1 MNLKNLEAFYW
12 VVTLN
17 SFNKAAIKLQTTQPA
32 VSQKI
37 TSLENEL
44 GFKVLDRSLR
54 QFKLTHKGMTL
65 FKYAEK
71 FMRLE
76 TDLVAELTENQH
88 LTGTIRLGV
97 SETIVYTW
105 LVEYIEKV
113 QQEFPKVSVEI
124 VVDLTPNLQEGIRT
138 GDLDMAF
145 LLGPTLA
152 FECIEQSLCNFE
164 LSFLAAPSFKGGIG
178 QMSFKALMSHT
189 ILTYPKITYPYKELK
204 AKMKEQGIDEPLS
217 ITSYSL
223 ATLLRL
229 AEQGLGIA
237 VVPTLTALKE
247 ITDGRLEIL
256 DTPIRLKTFHFTSI
270 YIHGND
276 VALKEKLT
284 EVAVKVSASAMK
296 RLNEQIK
303 KISRIGYLFVS
314 FFFSKLSLLVCKVIK
329 AAYES
334 R

>member
-124 VVDLTPNLQEGIRT
+124 VVDLTPNLQEGVRT

-204 AKMKEQGIDEPLS
+204 AKMKEKGIDEPLS

-256 DTPIRLKTFHFTSI
+256 NTPIRLKTFHFTSI

-303 KISRIGYLFVS
+303 K
-314 FFFSKLSLLVCKVIK
+314 
-329 AAYES
+329 
-334 R
+334 

>member
-17 SFNKAAIKLQTTQPA
+17 SFNNAATKLQTTQPA

-37 TSLENEL
+37 TSLENDL
-44 GFKVLDRSLR
+44 GFKVLDRSFR
-54 QFKLTHKGMTL
+54 QLKPTHKGMTL

-113 QQEFPKVSVEI
+113 QKEFPKVSVEI
-124 VVDLTPNLQEGIRT
+124 VVDLTPNLQEGVRT

-152 FECIEQSLCNFE
+152 FECVEQALCDFE
-164 LSFLAAPSFKGGIG
+164 LSFLAAPSFKGGVG

-204 AKMKEQGIDEPLS
+204 AKMKEQALDEPLS

-256 DTPIRLKTFHFTSI
+256 NTPIQLKTFHFTSI
-270 YIHGND
+270 YMQGND
-276 VALKEKLT
+276 AALKEKLT
-284 EVAVKVSASAMK
+284 DVAVTVSESAMK
-296 RLNEQIK
+296 RLLDKIK
-303 KISRIGYLFVS
+303 K
-314 FFFSKLSLLVCKVIK
+314 
-329 AAYES
+329 
-334 R
+334 

>member
-1 MNLKNLEAFYW
+1 MNLKNLESFYW

-17 SFNKAAIKLQTTQPA
+17 SFNKAATKLQTTQPA

-37 TSLENEL
+37 TSLENDL
-44 GFKVLDRSLR
+44 GFKVLDRSFR
-54 QFKLTHKGMTL
+54 QLKPTHKGMTL

-113 QQEFPKVSVEI
+113 QKEFPKVSVEI
-124 VVDLTPNLQEGIRT
+124 VVDLTPNLQEGVRT

-152 FECIEQSLCNFE
+152 FECVEQALCDFE
-164 LSFLAAPSFKGGIG
+164 LSFLAAPSFKGGVG

-204 AKMKEQGIDEPLS
+204 AKMKEQALDEPLS

-256 DTPIRLKTFHFTSI
+256 NTPIQLKTFHFTSI
-270 YIHGND
+270 YMQGND
-276 VALKEKLT
+276 AALKEKLT
-284 EVAVKVSASAMK
+284 DVAVTVSESAMK
-296 RLNEQIK
+296 RLLEKIK
-303 KISRIGYLFVS
+303 K
-314 FFFSKLSLLVCKVIK
+314 
-329 AAYES
+329 
-334 R
+334 

>member
-17 SFNKAAIKLQTTQPA
+17 SFNKAATKLQTTQPA

-113 QQEFPKVSVEI
+113 QQEFPKISVEI
-124 VVDLTPNLQEGIRT
+124 VVDLTPNLQEGVRT

-204 AKMKEQGIDEPLS
+204 AKMKEKGIDEPLS

-256 DTPIRLKTFHFTSI
+256 NTPIRLKTFHFTSI

-284 EVAVKVSASAMK
+284 EVAVQVSESAMK

-303 KISRIGYLFVS
+303 K
-314 FFFSKLSLLVCKVIK
+314 
-329 AAYES
+329 
-334 R
+334 

>member
-1 MNLKNLEAFYW
+1 MNLKNLAAFYW

-17 SFNKAAIKLQTTQPA
+17 SFNKAATKLQTTQPA

-37 TSLENEL
+37 TSLENDL
-44 GFKVLDRSLR
+44 GFKVLDRSFR
-54 QFKLTHKGMTL
+54 QLKPTHKGMTL

-113 QQEFPKVSVEI
+113 QKEFPKVSVEI
-124 VVDLTPNLQEGIRT
+124 VVDLTPNLQEGVRT

-152 FECIEQSLCNFE
+152 FECVEQALCDFE
-164 LSFLAAPSFKGGIG
+164 LSFLAAPSFKGGVG

-204 AKMKEQGIDEPLS
+204 AKMKEQALDEPLS

-256 DTPIRLKTFHFTSI
+256 NTPIQLKTFHFTSI
-270 YIHGND
+270 YMQGND
-276 VALKEKLT
+276 AALKEKLT
-284 EVAVKVSASAMK
+284 DVAVTVSESAMK
-296 RLNEQIK
+296 RLLEKIK
-303 KISRIGYLFVS
+303 K
-314 FFFSKLSLLVCKVIK
+314 
-329 AAYES
+329 
-334 R
+334 

>member
-1 MNLKNLEAFYW
+1 VNLKNLEAFYW

-17 SFNKAAIKLQTTQPA
+17 SFNKAATKLQTTQPA

-124 VVDLTPNLQEGIRT
+124 VVDLTPNLQEGVRT

-178 QMSFKALMSHT
+178 QMSFKNLMSHT

-204 AKMKEQGIDEPLS
+204 AKMKEKGIDEPLS

-256 DTPIRLKTFHFTSI
+256 NTPIRLKTFHFTSI
-270 YIHGND
+270 YIYGND

-284 EVAVKVSASAMK
+284 EVAVQVSESAMK

-303 KISRIGYLFVS
+303 K
-314 FFFSKLSLLVCKVIK
+314 
-329 AAYES
+329 
-334 R
+334 

>member
-12 VVTLN
+12 VVILN
-17 SFNKAAIKLQTTQPA
+17 SFNKAATKLQTTQPA

-37 TSLENEL
+37 TSLENDL
-44 GFKVLDRSLR
+44 GCKVLDRSFR
-54 QFKLTHKGMTL
+54 QLKPTHKGMTL

-113 QQEFPKVSVEI
+113 QKEFPKVSVEI
-124 VVDLTPNLQEGIRT
+124 VVDLTPNLQEGVRT

-152 FECIEQSLCNFE
+152 FECVEQALCDFE
-164 LSFLAAPSFKGGIG
+164 LSFLAAPSFKGGVG

-204 AKMKEQGIDEPLS
+204 AKMKEQALDEPLS

-256 DTPIRLKTFHFTSI
+256 NTPIQLKTFHFTSI
-270 YIHGND
+270 YMQGND
-276 VALKEKLT
+276 AALKEKLT
-284 EVAVKVSASAMK
+284 DVAVTVSESAMK
-296 RLNEQIK
+296 RLLEKIK
-303 KISRIGYLFVS
+303 K
-314 FFFSKLSLLVCKVIK
+314 
-329 AAYES
+329 
-334 R
+334 

>member
-17 SFNKAAIKLQTTQPA
+17 SFNKAATKLQTTQPA

-37 TSLENEL
+37 TSLENDL
-44 GFKVLDRSLR
+44 GFKVLDRSFR
-54 QFKLTHKGMTL
+54 QLKPTHKGMTL

-113 QQEFPKVSVEI
+113 QKEFPKVSVEI
-124 VVDLTPNLQEGIRT
+124 VVDLTPNLQEGVRT

-152 FECIEQSLCNFE
+152 FECVEQALCDFE
-164 LSFLAAPSFKGGIG
+164 LSFLAAPSFKGGVG

-204 AKMKEQGIDEPLS
+204 AKMKEQALDEPLS

-256 DTPIRLKTFHFTSI
+256 NTPIQLKTFHFTSI
-270 YIHGND
+270 YMQGND
-276 VALKEKLT
+276 AALKEKLT
-284 EVAVKVSASAMK
+284 DVAVTVSESAMK
-296 RLNEQIK
+296 RLLDKILCTRQISQNPYP
-303 KISRIGYLFVS
+303 IRIL
-314 FFFSKLSLLVCKVIK
+314 LS
-329 AAYES
+329 
-334 R
+334 

>member
-17 SFNKAAIKLQTTQPA
+17 SFNKAATKLQTTQPA

-37 TSLENEL
+37 TSLENDL
-44 GFKVLDRSLR
+44 GFKVLDRSFR
-54 QFKLTHKGMTL
+54 QLKPTHKGMTL
-65 FKYAEK
+65 FKFAEK

-113 QQEFPKVSVEI
+113 QKEFPKVSVEI
-124 VVDLTPNLQEGIRT
+124 VVDLTPNLQEGVRT

-152 FECIEQSLCNFE
+152 FECVEQALCDFE
-164 LSFLAAPSFKGGIG
+164 LSFLAAPSFKGGVG

-204 AKMKEQGIDEPLS
+204 AKMKEQALDEPLS

-256 DTPIRLKTFHFTSI
+256 NTPIQLKTFHFTSI
-270 YIHGND
+270 YMQGND
-276 VALKEKLT
+276 AALKEKLT
-284 EVAVKVSASAMK
+284 DVAVTVSESAMK
-296 RLNEQIK
+296 RLLEKIK
-303 KISRIGYLFVS
+303 K
-314 FFFSKLSLLVCKVIK
+314 
-329 AAYES
+329 
-334 R
+334 

>member
-17 SFNKAAIKLQTTQPA
+17 SFNKAATKLQTTQPA

-37 TSLENEL
+37 TAIENDL
-44 GFKVLDRSLR
+44 GFKVLDRSFR
-54 QFKLTHKGMTL
+54 QLKPTHKGMTL

-71 FMRLE
+71 LMRLE
-76 TDLVAELTENQH
+76 TELIAELTENQH

-124 VVDLTPNLQEGIRT
+124 VVDLTPNLQEGVRT

-152 FECIEQSLCNFE
+152 FECIEQALCDFE
-164 LSFLAAPSFKGGIG
+164 LSFLASPSFKGGIA

-204 AKMKEQGIDEPLS
+204 AKMKEQGLDEPLS

-256 DTPIRLKTFHFTSI
+256 NTPIKLKTFHFTSI
-270 YIHGND
+270 YIQGND
-276 VALKEKLT
+276 AALKEKLT
-284 EVAVKVSASAMK
+284 DVAVTVSESAMK
-296 RLNEQIK
+296 SLNE
-303 KISRIGYLFVS
+303 
-314 FFFSKLSLLVCKVIK
+314 KVK
-329 AAYES
+329 N
-334 R
+334 

>member
-17 SFNKAAIKLQTTQPA
+17 SFNKAATKLHTTQPA

-124 VVDLTPNLQEGIRT
+124 VVDLTPNLQEGVRT

-204 AKMKEQGIDEPLS
+204 AKMKEKGIDEPLS

-256 DTPIRLKTFHFTSI
+256 NTPIRLKTFHFTSI

-284 EVAVKVSASAMK
+284 EVAVQVSESAMK

-303 KISRIGYLFVS
+303 K
-314 FFFSKLSLLVCKVIK
+314 
-329 AAYES
+329 
-334 R
+334 

>member
-17 SFNKAAIKLQTTQPA
+17 SFNKAATKLQTTQPA

-37 TSLENEL
+37 TSLENDL
-44 GFKVLDRSLR
+44 GFKVLDRSFR
-54 QFKLTHKGMTL
+54 QLKPTHKGMTL
-65 FKYAEK
+65 FKYAEN

-113 QQEFPKVSVEI
+113 QKEFPKVSVEI
-124 VVDLTPNLQEGIRT
+124 VVDLTPNLQEGVRT

-152 FECIEQSLCNFE
+152 FECVEQALCDFE
-164 LSFLAAPSFKGGIG
+164 LSFLAAPSFKGGVG

-204 AKMKEQGIDEPLS
+204 AKMKEQALDEPLS

-256 DTPIRLKTFHFTSI
+256 NTPIQLKTFHFTSI
-270 YIHGND
+270 YMQGND
-276 VALKEKLT
+276 AALKEKLT
-284 EVAVKVSASAMK
+284 DVAVTVSESAMK
-296 RLNEQIK
+296 RLLEKIK
-303 KISRIGYLFVS
+303 K
-314 FFFSKLSLLVCKVIK
+314 
-329 AAYES
+329 
-334 R
+334 

>member
-17 SFNKAAIKLQTTQPA
+17 SFNKAATKLQTTQPA

-124 VVDLTPNLQEGIRT
+124 VVDLTPNLQEGVRT

-164 LSFLAAPSFKGGIG
+164 LSFLAAPSFRGGIG
-178 QMSFKALMSHT
+178 QMSFKNLMSHT

-204 AKMKEQGIDEPLS
+204 AKMKEKGIDEPLS

-256 DTPIRLKTFHFTSI
+256 NTPIRLKTFHFTSI
-270 YIHGND
+270 YIYGND

-284 EVAVKVSASAMK
+284 EVAVQVSESAMK

-303 KISRIGYLFVS
+303 K
-314 FFFSKLSLLVCKVIK
+314 
-329 AAYES
+329 
-334 R
+334 

>member
-17 SFNKAAIKLQTTQPA
+17 SFNKAATKLQTTQPA

-37 TSLENEL
+37 TSLENDL
-44 GFKVLDRSLR
+44 GFKVLDRSFR
-54 QFKLTHKGMTL
+54 QLKATHKGMTL

-113 QQEFPKVSVEI
+113 QKEFPKVSVEI
-124 VVDLTPNLQEGIRT
+124 VVDLTPNLQEGVRT

-152 FECIEQSLCNFE
+152 FECVEQALCDFE
-164 LSFLAAPSFKGGIG
+164 LSFLAAPSFKGGVG

-204 AKMKEQGIDEPLS
+204 AKMKEQALDEPLS

-256 DTPIRLKTFHFTSI
+256 NTPIQLKTFHFTSI
-270 YIHGND
+270 YMQGND
-276 VALKEKLT
+276 AALKEKLT
-284 EVAVKVSASAMK
+284 DVAVTVSESAMK
-296 RLNEQIK
+296 RLLEKIK
-303 KISRIGYLFVS
+303 K
-314 FFFSKLSLLVCKVIK
+314 
-329 AAYES
+329 
-334 R
+334 

>member
-1 MNLKNLEAFYW
+1 VNLKNLEAFYW
-12 VVTLN
+12 VVTFN
-17 SFNKAAIKLQTTQPA
+17 SFNKAATKLQTTQPA

-37 TSLENEL
+37 TSLENDL
-44 GFKVLDRSLR
+44 GFKVLDRSFR
-54 QFKLTHKGMTL
+54 QLKPTHKGMTL

-88 LTGTIRLGV
+88 LIGTIRLGV

-113 QQEFPKVSVEI
+113 QKEFPKVSVEI
-124 VVDLTPNLQEGIRT
+124 VVDLTPNLQEGVRT

-152 FECIEQSLCNFE
+152 FECVEQALCDFE
-164 LSFLAAPSFKGGIG
+164 LSFLAAPSFKGGVG

-204 AKMKEQGIDEPLS
+204 AKMKEQALDEPLS

-256 DTPIRLKTFHFTSI
+256 NTPIQLKTFHFTSI
-270 YIHGND
+270 YMQGND
-276 VALKEKLT
+276 AALKEKLT
-284 EVAVKVSASAMK
+284 DVAVTVSESAMK
-296 RLNEQIK
+296 RLLEKIK
-303 KISRIGYLFVS
+303 K
-314 FFFSKLSLLVCKVIK
+314 
-329 AAYES
+329 
-334 R
+334 

>member
-17 SFNKAAIKLQTTQPA
+17 SFNKAATKLQTTQPA

-37 TSLENEL
+37 TSLENDL
-44 GFKVLDRSLR
+44 GFKVLDRSFR
-54 QFKLTHKGMTL
+54 QLKPTHKGMTL

-113 QQEFPKVSVEI
+113 QKEFPKVSVEI
-124 VVDLTPNLQEGIRT
+124 VVDLTPNLQEGVRT

-152 FECIEQSLCNFE
+152 FECVEQALCDFE
-164 LSFLAAPSFKGGIG
+164 LSFLAAPSFKGGVG

-204 AKMKEQGIDEPLS
+204 AKMKEQALDEPLS

-229 AEQGLGIA
+229 AEQGLRIA

-256 DTPIRLKTFHFTSI
+256 NTPIQLKTFHFTSI
-270 YIHGND
+270 YMQGND
-276 VALKEKLT
+276 AALKEKLT
-284 EVAVKVSASAMK
+284 DVAVTVSESAMK
-296 RLNEQIK
+296 RLLEKIK
-303 KISRIGYLFVS
+303 K
-314 FFFSKLSLLVCKVIK
+314 
-329 AAYES
+329 
-334 R
+334 

>member
-1 MNLKNLEAFYW
+1 VNLKNLEAFYW

-17 SFNKAAIKLQTTQPA
+17 SFNKAATKLQTTQPA

-124 VVDLTPNLQEGIRT
+124 VVDLTPNLQEGVRT

-204 AKMKEQGIDEPLS
+204 AKMKEKGIDEPLS

-256 DTPIRLKTFHFTSI
+256 NTPIRLKTFHFTSI

-284 EVAVKVSASAMK
+284 EVAVQVSESAMK

-303 KISRIGYLFVS
+303 K
-314 FFFSKLSLLVCKVIK
+314 
-329 AAYES
+329 
-334 R
+334 

>member
-1 MNLKNLEAFYW
+1 VNLKNLAAFYW

-17 SFNKAAIKLQTTQPA
+17 SFNKAATKLQTTQPA

-37 TSLENEL
+37 TSLENDL
-44 GFKVLDRSLR
+44 GFKVLDRSFR
-54 QFKLTHKGMTL
+54 QLKPTHKGMTL

-113 QQEFPKVSVEI
+113 QKEFPKVSVEI
-124 VVDLTPNLQEGIRT
+124 VVDLTPNLQEGVRK

-152 FECIEQSLCNFE
+152 FECVEQALCDFE
-164 LSFLAAPSFKGGIG
+164 LSFLAAPSFKGGVG

-204 AKMKEQGIDEPLS
+204 AKMKEQALDEPLS

-256 DTPIRLKTFHFTSI
+256 NTPIQLKTFHFTSI
-270 YIHGND
+270 YMQGND
-276 VALKEKLT
+276 AALKEKLT
-284 EVAVKVSASAMK
+284 DVAVTVSESAMK
-296 RLNEQIK
+296 RLLEKIK
-303 KISRIGYLFVS
+303 K
-314 FFFSKLSLLVCKVIK
+314 
-329 AAYES
+329 
-334 R
+334 

>member
-1 MNLKNLEAFYW
+1 
-12 VVTLN
+12 
-17 SFNKAAIKLQTTQPA
+17 
-32 VSQKI
+32 QKI

-124 VVDLTPNLQEGIRT
+124 VVDLTPNLQEGVRT

-178 QMSFKALMSHT
+178 QMSFKTLMSHT

-204 AKMKEQGIDEPLS
+204 AKMKEKGIDEPLS

-256 DTPIRLKTFHFTSI
+256 NTPIRLKTFHFTSI

-284 EVAVKVSASAMK
+284 EVAVQGFIRGMK
-296 RLNEQIK
+296 KIK
-303 KISRIGYLFVS
+303 KPNKKKKIFFL
-314 FFFSKLSLLVCKVIK
+314 FFFPLFFFLKKKFFLLKNK
-329 AAYES
+329 KN
-334 R
+334 

>member
-17 SFNKAAIKLQTTQPA
+17 SFNKAATKLQTTQPA

-124 VVDLTPNLQEGIRT
+124 VVDLTPNLQEGVRT

-178 QMSFKALMSHT
+178 QMSFKTLMSHN

-204 AKMKEQGIDEPLS
+204 AKMKEKGIDEPLS

-256 DTPIRLKTFHFTSI
+256 NTPIRLKTFHFTSI

-284 EVAVKVSASAMK
+284 EVAVQVSASAMK

-303 KISRIGYLFVS
+303 K
-314 FFFSKLSLLVCKVIK
+314 
-329 AAYES
+329 
-334 R
+334 

>member
-17 SFNKAAIKLQTTQPA
+17 SFNKAATKLQTTQPA

-124 VVDLTPNLQEGIRT
+124 VVDLTPNLQEGVRT

-189 ILTYPKITYPYKELK
+189 ILTYPNITYPYKELK
-204 AKMKEQGIDEPLS
+204 AKMKEKGIDEPLS

-256 DTPIRLKTFHFTSI
+256 NTPIRLKTFHFTSI

-284 EVAVKVSASAMK
+284 EVAVQVSESAMK

-303 KISRIGYLFVS
+303 K
-314 FFFSKLSLLVCKVIK
+314 
-329 AAYES
+329 
-334 R
+334 

>member
-1 MNLKNLEAFYW
+1 VNLKNLEAFYW

-17 SFNKAAIKLQTTQPA
+17 SFNKAATKLQTTQPA

-37 TSLENEL
+37 TSLENDL
-44 GFKVLDRSLR
+44 GFKVLDRSFR
-54 QFKLTHKGMTL
+54 QLKPTHKGMTL

-76 TDLVAELTENQH
+76 TDLVAELTENQY

-113 QQEFPKVSVEI
+113 QKEFPKVSVEI
-124 VVDLTPNLQEGIRT
+124 VVDLTPNLQEGVRK

-152 FECIEQSLCNFE
+152 FECVEQALCDFE
-164 LSFLAAPSFKGGIG
+164 LSFLAAPSFKGGVG
-178 QMSFKALMSHT
+178 QMSFKTLMSHT

-204 AKMKEQGIDEPLS
+204 AKMKEQALDEPLS

-256 DTPIRLKTFHFTSI
+256 NTPIQLKTFHFTSI
-270 YIHGND
+270 YMQGND
-276 VALKEKLT
+276 AALQEKLT
-284 EVAVKVSASAMK
+284 DVAVTVSESAMK
-296 RLNEQIK
+296 RLLEKIK
-303 KISRIGYLFVS
+303 K
-314 FFFSKLSLLVCKVIK
+314 
-329 AAYES
+329 
-334 R
+334 

>member
-17 SFNKAAIKLQTTQPA
+17 SFNKAATKLQTTQPA

-54 QFKLTHKGMTL
+54 QFKLNHKGMTL

-113 QQEFPKVSVEI
+113 QQEFPKISVEI
-124 VVDLTPNLQEGIRT
+124 VVDLTPNLQEGVRT

-204 AKMKEQGIDEPLS
+204 AKMKEKGIDEPLS

-256 DTPIRLKTFHFTSI
+256 NTPIRLKTFHFTSI

-284 EVAVKVSASAMK
+284 EVAVQVSESAMK

-303 KISRIGYLFVS
+303 K
-314 FFFSKLSLLVCKVIK
+314 
-329 AAYES
+329 
-334 R
+334 

>member
-17 SFNKAAIKLQTTQPA
+17 SFNKAATKLQTTQPA

-37 TSLENEL
+37 TSLENDL
-44 GFKVLDRSLR
+44 GFKVLDRSFR
-54 QFKLTHKGMTL
+54 QLKPTHKGMTL

-113 QQEFPKVSVEI
+113 QKEFPKVSVEI
-124 VVDLTPNLQEGIRT
+124 VVDLTPNLQEGVRT

-152 FECIEQSLCNFE
+152 FECVEQALCDFE
-164 LSFLAAPSFKGGIG
+164 LSFLAAPSFKGGVG

-204 AKMKEQGIDEPLS
+204 AKMKEQALDEPLS

-256 DTPIRLKTFHFTSI
+256 NTPIQLKTFHFTSI
-270 YIHGND
+270 YMQGND
-276 VALKEKLT
+276 AALKEKLT
-284 EVAVKVSASAMK
+284 DVAVTVSESAMK
-296 RLNEQIK
+296 RLLDKIK
-303 KISRIGYLFVS
+303 KALD
-314 FFFSKLSLLVCKVIK
+314 
-329 AAYES
+329 
-334 R
+334 

>member
-17 SFNKAAIKLQTTQPA
+17 SFNKAATKLQTTQPA
-32 VSQKI
+32 ISQKI
-37 TSLENEL
+37 TAIENDL
-44 GFKVLDRSLR
+44 GFKVLDRSSR
-54 QFKLTHKGMTL
+54 QIKATHKGMTL

-76 TDLVAELTENQH
+76 TDLVAELTENQY

-105 LVEYIEKV
+105 LVEYMEKV

-124 VVDLTPNLQEGIRT
+124 VVSLTPDLQEGVRT

-145 LLGPTLA
+145 LLGPTLP
-152 FECIEQSLCNFE
+152 FECIERALCDFE

-189 ILTYPKITYPYKELK
+189 ILTYPRMTYPYKELK
-204 AKMKEQGIDEPLS
+204 ARMKEQNIDEPLS

-237 VVPTLTALKE
+237 VVPKLTALKE
-247 ITDGRLEIL
+247 ILDSRLEIL
-256 DTPIRLKTFHFTSI
+256 NTPIQLKSFHFTAI
-270 YIHGND
+270 YTQGNNA
-276 VALKEKLT
+276 ALKEKLT
-284 EVAVKVSASAMK
+284 ELAVKTSEKAMK
-296 RLNEQIK
+296 QLNE
-303 KISRIGYLFVS
+303 
-314 FFFSKLSLLVCKVIK
+314 KLNN
-329 AAYES
+329 
-334 R
+334 

>member
-17 SFNKAAIKLQTTQPA
+17 SFNKAATKLQTTQPA

-37 TSLENEL
+37 TSLENDL
-44 GFKVLDRSLR
+44 GFKVLDRSFR
-54 QFKLTHKGMTL
+54 QLKPTHKGMTL

-113 QQEFPKVSVEI
+113 QKEFPKVSVEI
-124 VVDLTPNLQEGIRT
+124 VVDLTPNLQEGVRT

-152 FECIEQSLCNFE
+152 FECVEQALCDFE
-164 LSFLAAPSFKGGIG
+164 LSFLAAPSFKGGVG

-204 AKMKEQGIDEPLS
+204 AKMKEQALDEPLS

-247 ITDGRLEIL
+247 ITDGGLEIL
-256 DTPIRLKTFHFTSI
+256 NTPIQLKTFHFTSI
-270 YIHGND
+270 YMQGND
-276 VALKEKLT
+276 AALKEKLT
-284 EVAVKVSASAMK
+284 DVAVTVSESAMK
-296 RLNEQIK
+296 RLLEKIK
-303 KISRIGYLFVS
+303 K
-314 FFFSKLSLLVCKVIK
+314 
-329 AAYES
+329 
-334 R
+334 

>member
-1 MNLKNLEAFYW
+1 MNLKNLAAFYW

-17 SFNKAAIKLQTTQPA
+17 SFNKAATKLQTTQPA

-37 TSLENEL
+37 TSLENDL
-44 GFKVLDRSLR
+44 GFKVLDRSFR
-54 QFKLTHKGMTL
+54 QLKPTHKGMTL

-113 QQEFPKVSVEI
+113 QKEFPKVSVEI
-124 VVDLTPNLQEGIRT
+124 VVDLTPNLQEGVRT

-152 FECIEQSLCNFE
+152 FECVEQALCDFE
-164 LSFLAAPSFKGGIG
+164 LSFLAAPSFKGGVG

-204 AKMKEQGIDEPLS
+204 AKMKEQVLDEPLS

-256 DTPIRLKTFHFTSI
+256 NTPIQLKTFHFTSI
-270 YIHGND
+270 YMQGND
-276 VALKEKLT
+276 AALKEKLT
-284 EVAVKVSASAMK
+284 DVAVTVSESAMK
-296 RLNEQIK
+296 RLLEKIK
-303 KISRIGYLFVS
+303 K
-314 FFFSKLSLLVCKVIK
+314 
-329 AAYES
+329 
-334 R
+334 

>member
-17 SFNKAAIKLQTTQPA
+17 SFNKAATKLQTTQPA

-113 QQEFPKVSVEI
+113 QQEFPKISVEI
-124 VVDLTPNLQEGIRT
+124 VVDLTPNLQEGVRT

-204 AKMKEQGIDEPLS
+204 AKMKEKGIDEPLS

-256 DTPIRLKTFHFTSI
+256 NTPIRLKTFHFTSI

-303 KISRIGYLFVS
+303 Q
-314 FFFSKLSLLVCKVIK
+314 
-329 AAYES
+329 
-334 R
+334 

>member
-17 SFNKAAIKLQTTQPA
+17 SFNKAATKLQTTQPA

-37 TSLENEL
+37 TSLENDL
-44 GFKVLDRSLR
+44 GFKVLDRSFR
-54 QFKLTHKGMTL
+54 QLKPTHKGMTL

-113 QQEFPKVSVEI
+113 QKEFPKVSVEI
-124 VVDLTPNLQEGIRT
+124 VVDLTPNLQEGVRT

-152 FECIEQSLCNFE
+152 FECVEQALCDFE
-164 LSFLAAPSFKGGIG
+164 LSFLAAPSFKGGVG

-204 AKMKEQGIDEPLS
+204 AKMKEQALDEPLS

-256 DTPIRLKTFHFTSI
+256 NTPIQLKTFHFTSI
-270 YIHGND
+270 YIQGND
-276 VALKEKLT
+276 AALKEKLT
-284 EVAVKVSASAMK
+284 DVAVTVSESAMK
-296 RLNEQIK
+296 RLLEKIK
-303 KISRIGYLFVS
+303 K
-314 FFFSKLSLLVCKVIK
+314 
-329 AAYES
+329 
-334 R
+334 

>member
-124 VVDLTPNLQEGIRT
+124 VVDLTPNLQEGVRT

-284 EVAVKVSASAMK
+284 EVAVKASASAMK

-303 KISRIGYLFVS
+303 K
-314 FFFSKLSLLVCKVIK
+314 
-329 AAYES
+329 
-334 R
+334 